1 MKRFF
6 FHGKR
11 AGVLALLMFSLA
23 QSGHAIPIQWTL
35 SGITFSD
42 GGTAAGSFIYDA
54 DTNAYSSIDI
64 TTTAG
69 GVLPGATYVVDNNAF
84 GFLSDA
90 DQMLALAGL
99 PVVQDDPVLLMV
111 YSAPLTNAG
120 GNLTFNVFF
129 ETGCG
134 TATDGLCRIIGGE
147 NSTRNIPR
155 GSGQLVGEAPNSN
168 APEPGTLA
176 LLGLALSGIGLVRLR
191 ILKRR

>member
-1 MKRFF
+1 MKRLL

-11 AGVLALLMFSLA
+11 AGILALLTFSLA
-23 QSGHAIPIQWTL
+23 QSAHAIPIQWTL

-42 GGTAAGSFIYDA
+42 GGTAAGSFVYDA
-54 DTNAYSSIDI
+54 DTNVYSSIDI

-69 GVLPGATYVVDNNAF
+69 SVLPGATYVVDNNAF
-84 GFLSDA
+84 GFLSNA
-90 DQMLALAGL
+90 DGMLALAGL

-134 TATDGLCRIIGGE
+134 TATDDRCQIVGGE
-147 NSTRNIPR
+147 NSSRNIPR
-155 GSGQLVGEAPNSN
+155 GSGQLVGEASNSN

-176 LLGLALSGIGLVRLR
+176 LLGIALSGIGLVRLR
-191 ILKRR
+191 ILK